1 MGFLLGF
8 GVLGGFLGFNWGQKL
23 WKWGKKVIAGGAFD
37 DYNGRFGYKDFIKRL
52 PKLSF
57 EVLKNGFDRVGEP
70 CGVDGH

>member
-1 MGFLLGF
+1 MGF
-8 GVLGGFLGFNWGQKL
+8 GVIVGFLGFSGGQKL
-23 WKWGKKVIAGGAFD
+23 WKRVKKVIAVGEFD
-37 DYNGRFGYKDFIKRL
+37 DYDKRFGYKDFIKRL